1 MKIDNTFK
9 TIFASMMIV
18 SGLVA
23 CDKPGTAESAGKKID
38 QVTENVSSSVSN
50 TADKASE
57 SMSNQGK
64 VASKAMNDTEITAK
78 TSAASSSASGCQT
91 PAASPNC
98 AASYWEKL
106 LEPCCTPLGLAGQLA
121 LRPDGFAAG
130 LCGLALV
137 RAATQLLRARIWC
150 ANSHVGCFATG
161 RTPVRRAD

>member
-78 TSAASSSASGCQT
+78 TKAALMNEPGMQSLKITVVTKDGVVTLSG
-91 PAASPNC
+91 SVD
-98 AASYWEKL
+98 KL
-106 LEPCCTPLGLAGQLA
+106 
-121 LRPDGFAAG
+121 
-130 LCGLALV
+130 
-137 RAATQLLRARIWC
+137 
-150 ANSHVGCFATG
+150 SK
-161 RTPVRRAD
+161 